1 LLLSQ
6 DLKKVQPWNQAA
18 ARCVWKKEQE
28 TDAGG
33 WQVDAWRA
41 GTIQVHSA
49 ASSFRP
55 HSSFVRQKVA
65 ALSSLREASVA
76 PSRKSKRFWIWLA
89 AAVVV
94 VVALLGIGAAR
105 LTRGSGIDLNK
116 LAKVTRADVA
126 RSVVATG
133 KIQPITKVEVKSK
146 ASGIVEKLY
155 VDINNQVHKGQQLAQ
170 LDQQEIVAQVEAQR
184 AQLAA
189 AEANV
194 STYQANIEQDK
205 VNAAAPDL
213 PMYKATLDRN
223 LEMQKLG
230 IVSRQALDDANKDYL
245 AALTRRDSA
254 KAQIGVDAARLKQ
267 ARAQVLQAQ
276 ASLKQLEEQLSYTTI
291 VAPMDGVILS
301 RDVEIGDAVSSILVL
316 GSTATLVMT
325 EGDIN
330 QVYVQGKVDEADIA
344 HVYMSQPARIKVESF
359 RDRVFN
365 GKVTKIAPLGV
376 EKDNVTT
383 FEVRVS
389 IDNPGGELKANMTA
403 NAEIILD
410 EHKGVL
416 TVPESAVIYDSQ
428 KKATVEVPDK
438 KQKEGK
444 RKVPVTVGLSNGS
457 VTEILSGLKEGDSVV
472 LQQ

>member
-1 LLLSQ
+1 
-6 DLKKVQPWNQAA
+6 V
-18 ARCVWKKEQE
+18 
-28 TDAGG
+28 
-33 WQVDAWRA
+33 
-41 GTIQVHSA
+41 A
-49 ASSFRP
+49 AS
-55 HSSFVRQKVA
+55 K
-65 ALSSLREASVA
+65 
-76 PSRKSKRFWIWLA
+76 KGKKFWIWIGSA
-89 AAVVV
+89 
-94 VVALLGIGAAR
+94 ALLVVLVLGVMAAR
-105 LTRGSGIDLNK
+105 LVKGTQIDPNR
-116 LAKVTRADVA
+116 LAKVQRGDVA

-170 LDQQEIVAQVEAQR
+170 LDQQEIAAQVDAQR

-194 STYQANIEQDK
+194 GTYQANIDQDR

-213 PMYKATLDRN
+213 PMYKTTLDRN
-223 LEMQKLG
+223 LEMEKEG
-230 IVSRQALDDANKDYL
+230 VVSRQALDNANRDYL
-245 AALTRRDSA
+245 AALNKRDGA
-254 KAQIGVDAARLKQ
+254 KAQIGVDNAKLKQ
-267 ARAQVLQAQ
+267 ARAQVLQSQ

-301 RDVEIGDAVSSILVL
+301 RDVEMGDAVSSILVL

-344 HVYMSQPARIKVESF
+344 HVYMGQPARIKVESF

-403 NAEIILD
+403 NAEILLD
-410 EHKGVL
+410 EHKKVL
-416 TVPESAVIYDSQ
+416 TVPENAVSYDNQ
-428 KKATVEVPDK
+428 KNAFVEIPDK
-438 KQKEGK
+438 SQKEGF
-444 RKVPVTVGLSNGS
+444 RKIQVRVGLSNGS
-457 VTEILSGLKEGDSVV
+457 VTEIASGLKEGDQVV

>member
-1 LLLSQ
+1 M
-6 DLKKVQPWNQAA
+6 
-18 ARCVWKKEQE
+18 
-28 TDAGG
+28 AG
-33 WQVDAWRA
+33 A
-41 GTIQVHSA
+41 
-49 ASSFRP
+49 
-55 HSSFVRQKVA
+55 K
-65 ALSSLREASVA
+65 
-76 PSRKSKRFWIWLA
+76 KSKRFWIWLG
-89 AAVVV
+89 VVV
-94 VVALLGIGAAR
+94 VVLVVVAGVALA
-105 LTRGSGIDLNK
+105 K
-116 LAKVTRADVA
+116 LATGTSIDPNRQAKAMRADVA

-133 KIQPITKVEVKSK
+133 KIEPVTKVEVKSK
-146 ASGIVEKLY
+146 ASGIVEQLF
-155 VDINNQVHKGQQLAQ
+155 VDINYKVHKGQPLAQ
-170 LDQQEIVAQVEAQR
+170 LDKQEISDQVEAQR

-194 STYQANIEQDK
+194 TTYQANIEQDR

-223 LEMQKLG
+223 SEMQKEG
-230 IVSRQALDDANKDYL
+230 VVSRQALDDANKDYL

-254 KAQIGVDAARLKQ
+254 KAQIGVDTAKLQQ
-267 ARAQVLQAQ
+267 AKAQVQQSQ

-325 EGDIN
+325 EGDVN

-344 HVYMSQPARIKVESF
+344 HVYMAQPARIKVESF
-359 RDRVFN
+359 RDRLFQ

-403 NAEIILD
+403 NAEILLD

-416 TVPESAVIYDSQ
+416 TVPENAVVYDNQ
-428 KKATVEVPDK
+428 KNASVNVPDK
-438 KQKEGK
+438 SNKEGL
-444 RKVPVTVGLSNGS
+444 RKVPVKVGLSDGS
-457 VTEILSGLKEGDSVV
+457 KTEITEGLKEGDVVV
-472 LQQ
+472 LEQ

>member
-1 LLLSQ
+1 
-6 DLKKVQPWNQAA
+6 V
-18 ARCVWKKEQE
+18 
-28 TDAGG
+28 
-33 WQVDAWRA
+33 
-41 GTIQVHSA
+41 A
-49 ASSFRP
+49 AS
-55 HSSFVRQKVA
+55 
-65 ALSSLREASVA
+65 
-76 PSRKSKRFWIWLA
+76 RKRKGFWIWLSVI
-89 AAVVV
+89 VVV
-94 VVALLGIGAAR
+94 LLVAGGVVLARMVKGGAIDANR
-105 LTRGSGIDLNK
+105 LAKATRG
-116 LAKVTRADVA
+116 DVA

-133 KIQPITKVEVKSK
+133 KIQPITKVEAKSK

-155 VDINNQVHKGQQLAQ
+155 VDINNRVTKGQQLAQ
-170 LDQQEIVAQVEAQR
+170 LDQQEIVAQVEAQK
-184 AQLAA
+184 AQLAS

-194 STYQANIEQDK
+194 AAFEANIEQDK

-223 LEMQKLG
+223 QEMRKEGL
-230 IVSRQALDDANKDYL
+230 VSQQAFDDTNKDYL

-254 KAQIGVDAARLKQ
+254 KAQVGVDTAKLKQ
-267 ARAQVLQAQ
+267 ARAQVLQSQ
-276 ASLKQLEEQLSYTTI
+276 ASLQQLEEQLSYTTI

-330 QVYVQGKVDEADIA
+330 QVYVDGKVDEADIA
-344 HVYMSQPARIKVESF
+344 HVYMGQPARIKVESF
-359 RDRVFN
+359 RDRTFD

-403 NAEIILD
+403 NAEILLD

-416 TVPESAVIYDSQ
+416 TVPENAVSYDNQ
-428 KKATVEVPDK
+428 KNASVQVPDD
-438 KQKEGK
+438 KQKDGF
-444 RKVPVTVGLSNGS
+444 RKVPVKVGLSNGS
-457 VTEILSGLKEGDSVV
+457 VTEIVSGLKEGDQVI

>member
-1 LLLSQ
+1 VIGATGVAL
-6 DLKKVQPWNQAA
+6 
-18 ARCVWKKEQE
+18 ARM
-28 TDAGG
+28 ASG
-33 WQVDAWRA
+33 
-41 GTIQVHSA
+41 GTID
-49 ASSFRP
+49 P
-55 HSSFVRQKVA
+55 
-65 ALSSLREASVA
+65 
-76 PSRKSKRFWIWLA
+76 
-89 AAVVV
+89 
-94 VVALLGIGAAR
+94 
-105 LTRGSGIDLNK
+105 NK
-116 LAKVTRADVA
+116 LAKVTRGDVA

-146 ASGIVEKLY
+146 ASGIVEQLF
-155 VDINNQVHKGQQLAQ
+155 VDINNHVRKGQQLAQ
-170 LDQQEIVAQVEAQR
+170 LDQQEVLAQVEAQK
-184 AQLAA
+184 AALAS

-194 STYQANIEQDK
+194 GTFEANIEQDK

-213 PMYKATLDRN
+213 PMYKQTLDRN
-223 LEMQKLG
+223 LQMAKEG
-230 IVSRQALDDANKDYL
+230 VVSQQALDNANKDYL
-245 AALTRRDSA
+245 AALNKREGAR
-254 KAQIGVDAARLKQ
+254 AQIVVDTAKLKQ
-267 ARAQVLQAQ
+267 ARAQVMQSQ

-325 EGDIN
+325 EGDTT

-344 HVYMSQPARIKVESF
+344 HVYMNQPARIKVESF

-365 GKVTKIAPLGV
+365 GRVTKIAPLGV

-403 NAEIILD
+403 NAEILLD

-416 TVPESAVIYDSQ
+416 NVPENAVMYDNQ
-428 KKATVEVPDK
+428 KNAAVEIPDK
-438 KQKEGK
+438 SQKEGK
-444 RKVPVTVGLSNGS
+444 RKVAVKVGLSDGS
-457 VTEILSGLKEGDSVV
+457 KTEILSGLKEGDQVI